1 MLPKSQILIAIW
13 GLLLFDDLPGYYRA
27 AMAQPTPVISAERA
41 KAIEE
46 SRARLSAIETTSLDW
61 LKISGSVA
69 LAELNSKC
77 DLLVIGTIE
86 KSLKREG
93 NFMVAEV
100 TIDSI
105 VASKMAHDSPLGVIS
120 PRPSLSKVSVWNEF
134 PRFVRG
140 PREPAVLFRGGQY
153 LLWLN
158 EVKTPL
164 PSTTPDSRLLPKAQ
178 VAEETPVAPKFVVTR
193 GSHGA
198 YIFNQVVS
206 LHGGRFTMG
215 NPFPWQDQFLN
226 DLVKTNDV
234 FQLKRIVVDMAR
246 ALKSDKTSRLL
257 LESMSKRTSDPV
269 LAGIAKDHLNKG
281 TTNIFNYVNPEP
293 IP

>member
-1 MLPKSQILIAIW
+1 
-13 GLLLFDDLPGYYRA
+13 
-27 AMAQPTPVISAERA
+27 MAQPAPVISPERA

-46 SRARLSAIETTSLDW
+46 SRARLDAIETNRLDW
-61 LKISGSVA
+61 IKVSGSVA

-77 DLLVIGTIE
+77 DLLVIGTVE
-86 KSLKREG
+86 RSLKREG

-120 PRPSLSKVSVWNEF
+120 PRASLSKVSVWNEF

-140 PREPAVLFRGGQY
+140 PREPAILFRGGQY

-164 PSTTPDSRLLPKAQ
+164 PSTMPDSQLLPKSQ
-178 VAEETPVAPKFVVTR
+178 VADETPVATKFVITR

-198 YIFNQVVS
+198 YIFNQVES
-206 LHGGRFTMG
+206 LHGGRYEMG

-246 ALKSDKTSRLL
+246 ALKNDKTSHLL
-257 LESMSKRTSDPV
+257 LESMSKRASEPV

-281 TTNIFNYVNPEP
+281 VTNIFNYVNPGP